1 MNRSSGRRRVAP
13 IRGTA
18 VVALLGERLHQVI
31 ANLSDESS
39 TTDIGFDAG
48 GARQPRGRHVQFTTP
63 DCKVV
68 VLDLSVSAGQPLTC
82 AAEPI
87 GGFRCS
93 LCSAPAASRCDGV

>member
-48 GARQPRGRHVQFTTP
+48 DARQLRGRHVRFTTP
-63 DCKVV
+63 DCKVAV
-68 VLDLSVSAGQPLTC
+68 WDLSVFVDRPPTC
-82 AAEPI
+82 AAKRSVDS
-87 GGFRCS
+87 GVR
-93 LCSAPAASRCDGV
+93 SARRLLRARRDGV